1 MVRPNFLNPPMG
13 SFMLASFGNS
23 KDDMERDG
31 MVCFHPGSPRSPC
44 FSRVAEDFEK
54 CLILVFVSGK
64 DLLGISND
72 EDITFCRKPLQV
84 GQAFFQR
91 VPIVTEVVGKIQN
104 PFELGEQRGGR
115 AAFGSAK
122 HFRAEPLRDFH
133 EGLDMLT

>member
-1 MVRPNFLNPPMG
+1 MG
-13 SFMLASFGNS
+13 SFILAFLGNS
-23 KDDMERDG
+23 KDDVERDR
-31 MVCFHPGSPRSPC
+31 MVHFHPGPPRSPC
-44 FSRVAEDFEK
+44 FPRVAEDLEECF
-54 CLILVFVSGK
+54 ILVFVSGK

-72 EDITFCRKPLQV
+72 EDITFCRKPFQV

-122 HFRAEPLRDFH
+122 HFRAEPLRDFD